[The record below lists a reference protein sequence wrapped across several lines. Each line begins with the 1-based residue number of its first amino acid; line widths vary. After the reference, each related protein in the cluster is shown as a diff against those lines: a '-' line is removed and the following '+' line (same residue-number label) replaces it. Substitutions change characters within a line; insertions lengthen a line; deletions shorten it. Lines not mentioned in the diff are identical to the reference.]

1 MTISG
6 GAPRRET
13 DVVGMRMSWSGRA
26 KRASTEAAWEE
37 RGVRA
42 RFLVARWERGSA
54 EVGMDSGPGADMV
67 VVGDGGGDEEFEWC
81 GVVTV
86 EVWWWWGRSKAV

>member
-6 GAPRRET
+6 GAPRRERE
-13 DVVGMRMSWSGRA
+13 DVEGMRMSWSGRA
-26 KRASTEAAWEE
+26 KRASTEAAWAE

-67 VVGDGGGDEEFEWC
+67 AVGGGDVGEEFERWC
-81 GVVTV
+81 GV
-86 EVWWWWGRSKAV
+86 G

>member
-6 GAPRRET
+6 GAPRRDT
-13 DVVGMRMSWSGRA
+13 DVEGMRMSWSGRA

-67 VVGDGGGDEEFEWC
+67 VVGGDGGEEFERWC
-81 GVVTV
+81 CVG
-86 EVWWWWGRSKAV
+86 